1 MNQISGFKT
10 TPLIPCQRHLFDIPA
25 EVVYLNCAYM
35 SPLMH
40 SVVAA
45 GQNGV
50 ARKAQPWRF
59 TPEDFFSE
67 SDLARELFARIIN
80 TRAEDIAI
88 VPSVSYGIG
97 IAATN
102 LTLEK
107 HQHILLLDEQFPSN
121 VYPWRQLAGQCCASV
136 ISVTASHNQSL
147 SNRVLESIGPN
158 TAIVAL
164 PHCRWTDGALLDLV
178 AIGRR
183 CREVGAALVLDVTQ
197 SAGALPFD
205 VQAVDPDFLVA
216 ACYKWLLGP
225 YSLGF
230 TYVAPRWQQ
239 SQPLE
244 QTWLSRAGSEDFS
257 RLVDYQ
263 ESLQSGAIRFDMGER
278 SNFHLMPMA
287 TTAMKQILDWGI
299 DNIAFTL
306 QSMTGK
312 MTKLAHESG
321 LTYLPESERPGH
333 YLGIGF
339 PGGIPG
345 NLLPELA
352 AAGVYLSVRGN
363 SMRITPHVFNNDDD
377 IDRLFVTLRKF
388 LTSG

>member
-1 MNQISGFKT
+1 MQ
-10 TPLIPCQRHLFDIPA
+10 LIPCQRQLFDIPD
-25 EVVYLNCAYM
+25 EVAYLNCAYM

-45 GQNGV
+45 GQGGV
-50 ARKAQPWRF
+50 ARKAQPWRL
-59 TPEDFFSE
+59 TSEDFFNE
-67 SDLARELFARIIN
+67 SNLARELFARIIN
-80 TRAEDIAI
+80 ARAEDIAI
-88 VPSVSYGIG
+88 VPSVSYGIA
-97 IAATN
+97 IAAAN
-102 LTLEK
+102 LTLK
-107 HQHILLLDEQFPSN
+107 SHQHILLLDEQFPSN
-121 VYPWRQLAGQCCASV
+121 VYAWRQLAGHHLARV
-136 ISVTASHNQSL
+136 ISVTADPGQSL
-147 SNRVLESIGPN
+147 SRSVLESIGPD

-230 TYVAPRWQQ
+230 TYVAPRWQLG
-239 SQPLE
+239 QPLE
-244 QTWLSRAGSEDFS
+244 QSWLGRAGSEDFS

-263 ESLQSGAIRFDMGER
+263 DEFQEGAIRFDMGER

-287 TTAMKQILDWGI
+287 TSALGQILDWGV

-306 QSMTGK
+306 QTMTGK
-312 MTKLAHESG
+312 MTELAAESG

-333 YLGIGF
+333 YLGLGF
-339 PGGIPG
+339 PGGIPDH
-345 NLLPELA
+345 LLPELA
-352 AAGVYLSVRGN
+352 ATGVYVSVRGN
-363 SMRITPHVFNNDDD
+363 SMRVTPHVFNNDDD
-377 IDRLFVTLRKF
+377 IDRLFVTLRKV
-388 LTSG
+388 LASS